1 MDVLQEER
9 AVHLARFPT
18 NSIKCSKWIDT
29 WTNTS
34 IWLTTLFFSTILY
47 TYIHKYMFCIHFF
60 CFFSAV
66 YLSLTLR
73 LRLRLQK
80 NFLMKFIFIILYAIK
95 CKLFPVY
102 IYMVWC
108 CWSRVTY
115 LQNSCFICHFS
126 TSLFISIPFSTDR
139 MNLGTQ

>member
-9 AVHLARFPT
+9 VVHLARFPT

-34 IWLTTLFFSTILY
+34 LWLTALFFFFNSLHIY
-47 TYIHKYMFCIHFF
+47 TRIYVLHTFF
-60 CFFSAV
+60 LCSFSAV
-66 YLSLTLR
+66 CLSLT
-73 LRLRLQK
+73 LRLQK

-126 TSLFISIPFSTDR
+126 TSIFIFSIPFSTDR